1 MVSDLPEDHTASKL
15 RIWIRT
21 QYFSRIHTFNKAS
34 QVTLVVKNLPANTG
48 DVRDRGFIPGLKR
61 FPGEGHGNP
70 LQYSCLRISRTEETG
85 ELESMGLQ
93 KVRHAWVTEHHTLNE
108 CVFGGD
114 GADTWTWKLGSVA
127 HLQVIYLLH
136 ELWEGVKPGFSE
148 GKLIFLIAAAAIMF
162 RFSMTFWYFKEA
174 CGKEHLGTPAI
185 FSWIQIETLF
195 KAKHNYEEKSSAKS
209 GKCIPC
215 KRCWGYLRIDNGVLS
230 VLCHFCSKL
239 WFGFSEPNLKYN
251 SQTLFYCWK
260 NV

>member
-1 MVSDLPEDHTASKL
+1 MAIHSSNFAWESQGQRQVSYSPRDCKESDMPEWLSTILSM
-15 RIWIRT
+15 
-21 QYFSRIHTFNKAS
+21 N
-34 QVTLVVKNLPANTG
+34 
-48 DVRDRGFIPGLKR
+48 
-61 FPGEGHGNP
+61 
-70 LQYSCLRISRTEETG
+70 
-85 ELESMGLQ
+85 ESMEGMELIG
-93 KVRHAWVTEHHTLNE
+93 EHGT
-108 CVFGGD
+108 
-114 GADTWTWKLGSVA
+114 LGSVV
-127 HLQVIYLLH
+127 HLQVIFLLH

-148 GKLIFLIAAAAIMF
+148 GKLISLIAAAAKMF
-162 RFSMTFWYFKEA
+162 CFSMTFWYFKEA

-209 GKCIPC
+209 GKCIPY

-239 WFGFSEPNLKYN
+239 WFGFSEHNLKYN